1 MDYKQL
7 QGVLRAYYGE
17 DSVKH
22 LLAPKNNK
30 PRPSYEK
37 MYILWE
43 KHGIPFQAWKDIKAW
58 LKEQETKEK
67 AEK

>member
-1 MDYKQL
+1 MDYKEIQTIL
-7 QGVLRAYYGE
+7 KKYYGI

-22 LLAPKNNK
+22 ILAPKNNK

-43 KHGIPFQAWKDIKAW
+43 KHGIPFEAWKDIKAW
-58 LKEQETKEK
+58 LKAQEDKE
-67 AEK
+67 